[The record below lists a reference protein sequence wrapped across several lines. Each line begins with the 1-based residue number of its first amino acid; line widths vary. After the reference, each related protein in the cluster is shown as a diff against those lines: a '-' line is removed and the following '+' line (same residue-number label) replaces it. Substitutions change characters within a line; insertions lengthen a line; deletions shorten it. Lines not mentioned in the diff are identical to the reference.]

1 MAAHGRVG
9 GALVSDR
16 LSLSPLERLILGAIV
31 LLAIAFFSTCIM
43 GFLP

>member
-1 MAAHGRVG
+1 M
-9 GALVSDR
+9 SEIWKE
-16 LSLSPLERLILGAIV
+16 LSPLERLILGAIA